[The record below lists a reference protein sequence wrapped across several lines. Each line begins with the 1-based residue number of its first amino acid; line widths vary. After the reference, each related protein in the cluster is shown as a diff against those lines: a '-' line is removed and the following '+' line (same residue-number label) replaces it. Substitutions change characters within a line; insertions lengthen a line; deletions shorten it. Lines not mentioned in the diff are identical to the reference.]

1 MNKIT
6 ITSLIIAVVAVAVA
20 VFALVSQ
27 NGQQAGTAVTRS
39 LTTTPTATTS
49 RPTGTTST
57 TTTPV
62 AAYKAGDVVFGTQ
75 QIITFTI
82 KDASAMR
89 ATIIPVVLMTSP
101 TQGVIV
107 SYRLSALENGG
118 AFVDAAKV
126 VAAATD
132 DAAVRVTIDSE
143 LARVSALID
152 SEQTSADFRILITK
166 TIADFAAMGITV
178 AARDTG
184 FIPFFIVNENF
195 ANLTDRQMN
204 QLLNILN
211 EVSRNIVQLVG

>member
-6 ITSLIIAVVAVAVA
+6 ITSLIIAVIAVAVA

-39 LTTTPTATTS
+39 LTTTPSVTTGT
-49 RPTGTTST
+49 PTGTTST
-57 TTTPV
+57 TTAPV
-62 AAYKAGDVVFGTQ
+62 AAYKAGDVVFGKQ
-75 QIITFTI
+75 QFITFTI

-101 TQGVIV
+101 TQGVVV
-107 SYRLSALENGG
+107 SYRLTALENGN

-126 VAAATD
+126 IAAATD

-143 LARVSALID
+143 LARVSSIID
-152 SEQTSADFRILITK
+152 SGQTSADFRVVITK
-166 TIADFAAMGITV
+166 TTNDFAAMGITV
-178 AARDTG
+178 TARDTG
-184 FIPFFIVNENF
+184 FIPFFIVNENY
-195 ANLTDRQMN
+195 AGLTDRQMN

-211 EVSRNIVQLVG
+211 EVSRNIIQLVG